1 MTALIAKARTASTEQ
16 LIEMAMLL
24 TDATDKIGIMSR
36 TAVMV
41 ALEERLGSEAFE
53 TFASEL
59 EA

>member
-1 MTALIAKARTASTEQ
+1 MTALIEKARTASTEQ
-16 LIEMAMLL
+16 LLEMAMLL
-24 TDATDKIGIMSR
+24 NDASDKIGMMSR

-53 TFASEL
+53 VFASGL